1 MSDST
6 EVLSSTPTAGPAG
19 VTAGIAANAGVI
31 DEAQRGSSMRKGIIA
46 VVALVLLFA
55 VPFVANAY
63 LVFVLSLTLVY
74 AISTVGFNLLVGW
87 SGQIGLAHAAL
98 FAIGAYGSAV
108 GMVNG
113 IPFLVTIPLAGL
125 AAALLAVVIGF
136 PAIRLRGFFL
146 AIATLALGM
155 AIVELLVFARPLT
168 GGGAGM
174 NVDVWTLPGI
184 TGSASTYFVVLVVA
198 ALTFFLMR
206 RALLG
211 RFGRTLQ
218 AVRDLGPL
226 TGSLG
231 VSVLRYRLVAFGLSG
246 FIAAVAGSLYAQ
258 LQTFIFPAMFQ
269 MNLLV
274 PMLVMVFVGGAG
286 SLWGPLVGAAF
297 AVVLIEFFQDLGDQ
311 QAIAYGVLLMVVIA
325 LLPGGLTSLFRTI
338 RDSRFGTALLRRK
351 PATPVP
357 GTEGTAAAPETA
369 APETAAPEIAAKEDA

>member
-6 EVLSSTPTAGPAG
+6 EVLASAPTTGPAA
-19 VTAGIAANAGVI
+19 VAAGIRANAGAA
-31 DEAQRGSSMRKGIIA
+31 DEGGRGSGLRKGIVAI
-46 VVALVLLFA
+46 VVLVVLFA
-55 VPFVANAY
+55 VPFVANSY

-98 FAIGAYGSAV
+98 FALGAYGSAISV
-108 GMVNG
+108 QHGV
-113 IPFLVTIPLAGL
+113 PFLITIPLAGV

-136 PAIRLRGFFL
+136 PAVRLKGFFL

-155 AIVELLVFARPLT
+155 AIVELLVFARPIT

-184 TGSASTYFVVLVVA
+184 TGSASTYFVILVVA
-198 ALTFFLMR
+198 ALTFFLTR

-218 AVRDLGPL
+218 AVRDLGSL

-246 FIAAVAGSLYAQ
+246 FIAAVAGTLYSQ
-258 LQTFIFPAMFQ
+258 LQTFIFPAMFH

-297 AVVLIEFFQDLGDQ
+297 AVVIIEFFQDLGDQ
-311 QAIAYGVLLMVVIA
+311 QAIAYGLVLMVVIA

-357 GTEGTAAAPETA
+357 GTEGTAAPETSV
-369 APETAAPEIAAKEDA
+369 KEDA